1 METIESSSQ
10 ETEASSTIPRS
21 GALCAS
27 PHLVLCWPEPGEF
40 DRITRLRNRDWVRKW
55 FLDDRLLD
63 YEANRHYLRTA
74 PAALSSG
81 LLVVR
86 WREDGRFLG
95 TLGWSNWDRERRQAE
110 FGRLAVD
117 LTEIRQLPKPRP
129 HVAYE
134 ALALLATWAF
144 ERMELVRL
152 YSDVMAGNWKS
163 MAVCRRLG
171 MRDAGLHQKQRRD
184 GEPVTMIRYE
194 LARRDWEA
202 SPANR
207 GGHFFD
213 GETALPSRA
222 PAA

>member
-1 METIESSSQ
+1 MMESSLAER
-10 ETEASSTIPRS
+10 ETWTGAEGGLPVIPRS

-27 PHLVLCWPEPGEF
+27 PHLVLCWPEPVEF
-40 DRITRLRNRDWVRKW
+40 DRITLLRNRTWVRKW

-63 YEANRHYLRTA
+63 YEANRRYLQTA

-95 TLGWSNWDRERRQAE
+95 TMGWSQLDVDQRKAE

-117 LTEIRQLPKPRP
+117 LAEIRQLPRPRP
-129 HVAYE
+129 HVARE

-144 ERMELVRL
+144 ERMGLVLL
-152 YSDVMAGNWKS
+152 YSDVMAENWKS

-171 MRDAGLHQKQRRD
+171 MRNVGFHQKQRPD
-184 GEPVTMIRYE
+184 GKAITMARYE
-194 LARRDWEA
+194 LTRRDWEI

-207 GGHFFD
+207 ANRF
-213 GETALPSRA
+213 SI
-222 PAA
+222 